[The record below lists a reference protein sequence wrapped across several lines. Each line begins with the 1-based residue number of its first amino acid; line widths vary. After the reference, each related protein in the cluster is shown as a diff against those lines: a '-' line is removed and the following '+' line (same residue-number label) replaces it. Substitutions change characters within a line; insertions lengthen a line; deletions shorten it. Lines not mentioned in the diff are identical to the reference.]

1 MPPCLHHGPSHF
13 ATGVNN
19 ASSQLVDNEKWKE
32 LVADIE
38 KIIAKRRDGEFP
50 DEEDTRSDWHT
61 LGRQYLDPHHL
72 NAAPI
77 N

>member
-1 MPPCLHHGPSHF
+1 MRPSLASDH
-13 ATGVNN
+13 VNN

-38 KIIAKRRDGEFP
+38 KIVAKRRDGEFP
-50 DEEDTRSDWHT
+50 DEEDRRSDWHT

-72 NAAPI
+72 NTAPM